1 MTNVSDEGLTA
12 LFMAEA
18 FSPTCGADGL
28 SARWFCEAS
37 RLSGVCRVSDWNPR
51 RRGEPGGR
59 FSGEE
64 ETLSGTAGGLLEVV
78 LLRDRR
84 KVKSS
89 WVAPKVISLA
99 KASNPSSFA
108 SRRYLPGGEFSKV

>member
-12 LFMAEA
+12 LFMAEE
-18 FSPTCGADGL
+18 FSPTCGAERL

-51 RRGEPGGR
+51 RRGEPGAR
-59 FSGEE
+59 LCGEV
-64 ETLSGTAGGLLEVV
+64 TLSETAEGLLEVV

-89 WVAPKVISLA
+89 WVACSPKVISLA
-99 KASNPSSFA
+99 RASNPSSFA
-108 SRRYLPGGEFSKV
+108 S